1 MRILIERKGQG
12 CDTAWLRQQAPAPS
26 PQPRSPWPRR
36 AASAAQGLLALP
48 MAVGAATS

>member
-12 CDTAWLRQQAPAPS
+12 CDTAGLRQQGPPS
-26 PQPRSPWPRR
+26 HGRSPWPRR

>member
-12 CDTAWLRQQAPAPS
+12 CDSAWLRRQQQA

>member
-12 CDTAWLRQQAPAPS
+12 CHCDTAWL
-26 PQPRSPWPRR
+26 
-36 AASAAQGLLALP
+36 AQGLLALP

>member
-12 CDTAWLRQQAPAPS
+12 CDTAWLRQQA

>member
-12 CDTAWLRQQAPAPS
+12 CHCVTLQGGQAGRPAPS
-26 PQPRSPWPRR
+26 HHARR